1 MNRFTFLSAVLL
13 ISPIAYAQAPDNTSR
28 PAQNPDTNSQSNDT
42 SRSATTGG
50 RKMTMTGCITERNG
64 KYFLMTNRPS
74 NQSGQS
80 YESQPNEQTTPQSG
94 QSNEQSRTS
103 GTRFIELVSTQ
114 DLKTHLGHTVR
125 VTGNMERS
133 SAMSNDAGDT
143 NSNPPNR
150 SSDTAQNRSASS
162 EHKHHGTFRVSDV
175 EMVSESCNVS
185 SPSSRPH

>member
-1 MNRFTFLSAVLL
+1 MNRLTFLSAVLL

-64 KYFLMTNRPS
+64 KYFLMTNRQS

-80 YESQPNEQTTPQSG
+80 YESQPNETTPQSG

-103 GTRFIELVSTQ
+103 GTRFIELVSNQ

-125 VTGNMERS
+125 VTGNMEHS
-133 SAMSNDAGDT
+133 SAMSGDSSDT
-143 NSNPPNR
+143 NSNPPDR
-150 SSDTAQNRSASS
+150 SSDTAPNRSANS
-162 EHKHHGTFRVSDV
+162 EPKRHGSFRVSDV

-185 SPSSRPH
+185 SPSSQPR